1 MGTMANIPA
10 IVTEFSVLVIGI
22 WDHSSSIAHHVDF
35 DQLTQSVVYLQD
47 TDIIY
52 GRLLSAW
59 ERVQFI
65 SLTCSSRDHEAI
77 GVDRKCRGWYP
88 FIHIPWKTDNFFIL
102 LFDIIWLAPSWL
114 SHFNRLGD
122 LKQNSVPDSS
132 DDQTSTDSKG
142 LCVLLK
148 GMSGR
153 AKRLQKFM
161 LRQQVNMNTITT
173 KLTADDHN
181 FSTAP
186 TSLLQA
192 NLFLS
197 TFVCLVTKPNT

>member
-1 MGTMANIPA
+1 MKLL
-10 IVTEFSVLVIGI
+10 VLIGN
-22 WDHSSSIAHHVDF
+22 AVVDIH
-35 DQLTQSVVYLQD
+35 L
-47 TDIIY
+47 
-52 GRLLSAW
+52 
-59 ERVQFI
+59 FI
-65 SLTCSSRDHEAI
+65 SLERLITSSYCSLTSYD
-77 GVDRKCRGWYP
+77 WP
-88 FIHIPWKTDNFFIL
+88 
-102 LFDIIWLAPSWL
+102 LAGWL

-122 LKQNSVPDSS
+122 LKQNSVPESS

-142 LCVLLK
+142 LCLPLK

-181 FSTAP
+181 FNTAP

-197 TFVCLVTKPNT
+197 TFVCLVTKPNS